1 MADGPKTK
9 GMVALIPTEADAERL
24 AVEGGLPAE
33 ELHLTLL
40 FLGDAADWDGDGRAA
55 LIEALRGLAGMGVA
69 DGDAFAL
76 SAFNPGSDE
85 RDTCIVLGVGGEQVD
100 NIHTAVVGAAPSD
113 NLPDQHQPWVAHVSL
128 IYTDDLA
135 RLTELVDRTGPIVFD
150 RLRVAFAD
158 DITDIPLAS
167 IGDDVAPEARV
178 NPFLRNPSAYQ
189 RTPIRAEMPTT
200 KSGPDGVVT
209 LRLYDPIDD
218 WGADWG
224 VSAKEFVSVLDTL
237 PDDTKEIRLLV
248 NSPGGRVW
256 DGLAMLNALRAH
268 PARFVAVVEGIAAS
282 AASFIA
288 AGADELLMMPNAR
301 LMVHRAWGGCVGN
314 SVDMGKMSADLAA
327 VDADLA
333 AIYAAKSGGTV
344 DEWLAI
350 MTDET
355 FLSADE
361 AVERGLADRIVEPP
375 PGAKDAV
382 ADAKAR
388 FDLSVFQNWMRPSN
402 ALPEPEPDPEPASKG
417 TPPPA
422 EPEPTPDLPAAEPEP
437 TTEKEEDPVSDLSEF
452 RSRLG
457 LADDA
462 GQDAILAALD
472 AKLAEADK
480 PADPDPTVVAEVE
493 AAKAENADLRTEV
506 DKLGQMV
513 ESMSAKLAA
522 TEADN
527 AAKVKASVL
536 DEAQR
541 LGKFKPANRA
551 QWEADYDEAPA
562 VTTRLLARIQPGAE
576 VPVTAAG
583 VAGSAEP
590 AADDFDAI
598 MARLD
603 GPLAGK
609 GV

>member
-1 MADGPKTK
+1 
-9 GMVALIPTEADAERL
+9 MVALIPTEADAERL

-40 FLGDAADWDGDGRAA
+40 FLGDAADWDDDGRAT
-55 LIEALRGLAGMGVA
+55 LIEAMRGLAGMGVA

-85 RDTCIVLGVGGEQVD
+85 RDTCIVLGVGGEQVG
-100 NIHTAVVGAAPSD
+100 NIHTAVVDAAPSG

-135 RLTELVDRTGPIVFD
+135 RLAELVDRTGPIVFD

-178 NPFLRNPSAYQ
+178 NPFLRNPAAYQ
-189 RTPIRAEMPTT
+189 RTPIRAELPTT
-200 KSGPDGVVT
+200 KAGPNGVVT

-224 VSAKEFVSVLDTL
+224 VSAKEFVSVLDAL

-248 NSPGGRVW
+248 NSPGGHVW
-256 DGLAMLNALRAH
+256 DGLAILNALRSH
-268 PARFVAVVEGIAAS
+268 PARVVAVVEGIAAS

-301 LMVHRAWGGCVGN
+301 LMVHRAWGGCLGN
-314 SVDMGKMSADLAA
+314 SVDMQKMSADLAGE
-327 VDADLA
+327 DRNLA
-333 AIYAAKSGGTV
+333 SIYAGKSGGTV
-344 DEWLAI
+344 DEWLAV

-355 FLSADE
+355 FLSAEE

-375 PGAKDAV
+375 PGANDAV

-388 FDLSVFQNWMRPSN
+388 FDLSVFQARVRPANSVR
-402 ALPEPEPDPEPASKG
+402 G
-417 TPPPA
+417 T
-422 EPEPTPDLPAAEPEP
+422 EPTPDDSAPPADPVSATELPAAEPEP

-462 GQDAILAALD
+462 DDAAIRAALD

-480 PADPDPTVVAEVE
+480 PAEPDPAVIAEAE
-493 AAKAENADLRTEV
+493 AVKAENADLRAEV
-506 DKLGQMV
+506 EKLGAKV

-527 AAKVKASVL
+527 AAKAKASVL

-551 QWEADYDEAPA
+551 EWEKDYDENPG
-562 VTTRLLARIQPGAE
+562 VTTRMLARIKPGTE
-576 VPVTAAG
+576 VPVAPSGT
-583 VAGSAEP
+583 VGSAEP
-590 AADDFDAI
+590 ENDDDFDAI

-603 GPLAGK
+603 GPLASK